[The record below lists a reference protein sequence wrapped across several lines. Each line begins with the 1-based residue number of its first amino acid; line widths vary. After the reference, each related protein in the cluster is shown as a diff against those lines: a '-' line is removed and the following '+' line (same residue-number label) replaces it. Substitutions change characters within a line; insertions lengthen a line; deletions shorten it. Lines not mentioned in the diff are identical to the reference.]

1 MRPVP
6 KPTEGPAPA
15 PVPRTPKAWEERLP
29 GGAESLLQE
38 FTTSLPGDLQMARQD
53 IAGSLA
59 HARALGRAGFLE
71 DKALKAIE
79 LGLLKVGRE
88 LSRGEFTVLPS
99 DEDIHMAVE
108 RRLTEL
114 VGEPGQ
120 RLHTGRSRNDQVALD
135 LRLWCRGA
143 TCELVEGLAA
153 LQRVLIRRARQ
164 HQETLLPGYTH
175 LQRAQPVQ
183 LAHYLLAYFEM
194 LDRDQ
199 ERLQDLDRRT
209 DSSPLG
215 AGALAGN
222 TLGVDRRR
230 PARELGFSRVSGN
243 SLDAVSDRDFI
254 AELTFACA
262 LVAVHLSRLCE
273 DLVIWNSRE
282 FSFVTLPDRW
292 ATGSSLMPQKKNP
305 DVLELVR
312 GRTGRPIAGLMGILT
327 VLKGLPL
334 SYDRDLQEDRQHLFS
349 AVGSV
354 QECLEVLAGLLSA
367 IRFNRKAL
375 AEAGADPELMATDL
389 AEWLV
394 RGGVP
399 FRLAHGMVARL
410 VREAESRHVGI
421 DQVAREAWRR
431 LGFSSESEVE
441 MLFHPMHSL
450 GLRDQPGS
458 PGPRS
463 TRAALLDAAARVAE
477 RRAWVRSLRR
487 RLPA

>member
-1 MRPVP
+1 MLERTS
-6 KPTEGPAPA
+6 KTWEG
-15 PVPRTPKAWEERLP
+15 RLP
-29 GGAESLLQE
+29 GGTEPLLQE
-38 FTTSLPGDLQMARQD
+38 FTTSLPHDLQMATQD
-53 IAGSLA
+53 IAGSLV
-59 HARALGRAGFLE
+59 HARALGRAGILDAE
-71 DKALKAIE
+71 ALRAIE
-79 LGLLKVGRE
+79 GGLVRVGRE
-88 LSRGEFTVLPS
+88 LSRGEFTALPA

-135 LRLWCRGA
+135 LRLWCRAA
-143 TCELVEGLAA
+143 TCELVTDLAT

-164 HQETLLPGYTH
+164 HQQTLLPGYTH

-222 TLGVDRRR
+222 TLGIERRR

-243 SLDAVSDRDFI
+243 SLDAVSDRDFV
-254 AELTFACA
+254 AELVFACS

-282 FSFVTLPDRW
+282 FSFITLPDRW

-312 GRTGRPIAGLMGILT
+312 GRTGRPVAALVGILT
-327 VLKGLPL
+327 LLKGLPL

-354 QECLEVLAGLLSA
+354 AESLEVLAGLLA
-367 IRFNRKAL
+367 AVQFNRKAL
-375 AEAGADPELMATDL
+375 AQAVADPELLATDL

-394 RGGVP
+394 GGGVP

-410 VREAESRHVGI
+410 VREAESRQLGLNQLVQQSWH
-421 DQVAREAWRR
+421 R
-431 LGFSSESEVE
+431 LGFSSESEAE
-441 MLFHPMHSL
+441 QLFRPEHSL
-450 GLRDQPGS
+450 GLREQPGS
-458 PGPRS
+458 PGPRR
-463 TRAALLDAAARVAE
+463 TQAALAAAAERVAE
-477 RRAWVRSLRR
+477 HRTWARSLRG